1 MILTMK
7 YSRYKS
13 AYSDCKTV
21 PGTYNRWLKT
31 IDVDIPEGRMK
42 PSGTRG
48 QRYRY
53 MWFNGKDL
61 KTGNPV
67 RICIKAVSVQ
77 NAVKRLPKEYP
88 TCQFDLSFLEQ
99 FPANVSEGK

>member
-21 PGTYNRWLKT
+21 PGTYNKLYKT

-42 PSGTRG
+42 PLWYSRTKI
-48 QRYRY
+48 QVY
-53 MWFNGKDL
+53 
-61 KTGNPV
+61 
-67 RICIKAVSVQ
+67 AV
-77 NAVKRLPKEYP
+77 
-88 TCQFDLSFLEQ
+88 
-99 FPANVSEGK
+99 

>member
-21 PGTYNRWLKT
+21 PGTYNKLYKT

-53 MWFNGKDL
+53 MWFDGKDL
-61 KTGNPV
+61 KTGRPV
-67 RICIKAVSVQ
+67 RVCIKAVSVQ
-77 NAVKRLPKEYP
+77 NALKRLPKEYP
-88 TCQFDLSFLEQ
+88 DCEFEVSSFR
-99 FPANVSEGK
+99 

>member
-1 MILTMK
+1 MIITMK

-21 PGTYNRWLKT
+21 LGTYNKWSKT

-53 MWFNGKDL
+53 MWFDGKDL
-61 KTGNPV
+61 KTGCPV
-67 RICIKAVSVQ
+67 RVCIKAVSVQ
-77 NAVKRLPKEYP
+77 NVLKQLPKEYP
-88 TCQFDLSFLEQ
+88 DCEFEVSSFR
-99 FPANVSEGK
+99 

>member
-21 PGTYNRWLKT
+21 PGTYNSWSKT

-48 QRYRY
+48 QTYRY
-53 MWFNGKDL
+53 MWFNGKNL
-61 KTGNPV
+61 KTGQSV
-67 RICIKAVSVQ
+67 RICIKAVSIQ
-77 NAVKRLPKEYP
+77 NALKRLPREYP
-88 TCQFDLSFLEQ
+88 DCEFEVSSF
-99 FPANVSEGK
+99 K

>member
-1 MILTMK
+1 MIHTMK
-7 YSRYKS
+7 YSRYKN

-21 PGTYNRWLKT
+21 PGTYNKWSKT

-53 MWFNGKDL
+53 MWFDGKDL
-61 KTGNPV
+61 KTDRPV
-67 RICIKAVSVQ
+67 RVCIKAVSVQ
-77 NAVKRLPKEYP
+77 NALKRLPKEYP
-88 TCQFDLSFLEQ
+88 DCEFEVSSFR
-99 FPANVSEGK
+99 

>member
-21 PGTYNRWLKT
+21 PGTYNKWSKT

-48 QRYRY
+48 QTYRY
-53 MWFNGKDL
+53 MWFNGRDL
-61 KTGNPV
+61 KTGQSV
-67 RICIKAVSVQ
+67 RVCVKAVSIQ

-88 TCQFDLSFLEQ
+88 NCQFDLDYL
-99 FPANVSEGK
+99 G

>member
-1 MILTMK
+1 MIYTMK

-13 AYSDCKTV
+13 AYSDCKAV
-21 PGTYNRWLKT
+21 PGTYNKQYKT

-48 QRYRY
+48 QAYRY
-53 MWFNGKDL
+53 MWFNGRDL
-61 KTGNPV
+61 KTGRSV
-67 RICIKAVSVQ
+67 RVCVKAVSIQ

-88 TCQFDLSFLEQ
+88 SCQFDLDFL
-99 FPANVSEGK
+99 G

>member
-1 MILTMK
+1 MIYTMK

-21 PGTYNRWLKT
+21 PGTYNKQYKT

-48 QRYRY
+48 QTYRY
-53 MWFNGKDL
+53 MWFNGRDL
-61 KTGNPV
+61 KTGQSV
-67 RICIKAVSVQ
+67 RVCVKAVSIQ

-88 TCQFDLSFLEQ
+88 NCQFDLD
-99 FPANVSEGK
+99 